1 MNIMKNKS
9 NFLLGLLIF
18 GFCLV
23 HFSADAQRSRVNTQ
37 RNTDDRLEKAD
48 ENRTED
54 QVPLIDKLWFGG
66 SVNFFWANQRNFSQL
81 LVGIAP
87 MVGYKVTDKLS
98 FGPRIEVQY
107 TSYKF
112 QTGSGDQTANNLNFG
127 GFGFGRYKI
136 FRRFFIHVESGF
148 TTQPYLT
155 TDSSGNLDII
165 RELRQPVLA
174 GLGYT
179 EGGGEIYLLYDF
191 NDPDET
197 SRFPFQYR
205 FGFNYNF

>member
-1 MNIMKNKS
+1 MKNKS
-9 NFLLGLLIF
+9 KILSGLLVF
-18 GFCLV
+18 AFCLV
-23 HFSADAQRSRVNTQ
+23 HFSAEAQRSRVNTK
-37 RNTDDRLEKAD
+37 RNTDDRLEKSQD
-48 ENRTED
+48 KRTED

-66 SVNFFWANQRNFSQL
+66 AVNFFWINGSTTSQL

-107 TSYKF
+107 TSFKIR
-112 QTGSGDQTANNLNFG
+112 SGPNSSQNLNNLNFG

-136 FRRFFIHVESGF
+136 FRNFFIHVETGI
-148 TTQPYLT
+148 TTEPYLAL
-155 TDSSGNLDII
+155 DAAGNPEFV
-165 RELRQPVLA
+165 RELRQPVMA
-174 GLGYT
+174 GLGYS

-191 NDPDET
+191 NDPDQNT
-197 SRFPFQYR
+197 RFPFQYR

>member
-1 MNIMKNKS
+1 MKPCHPIIV
-9 NFLLGLLIF
+9 FVFTLLFIS
-18 GFCLV
+18 
-23 HFSADAQRSRVNTQ
+23 FSLDMQAQRSRVNSK
-37 RNTDDRLEKAD
+37 RNTDDRTVEAQKRTD
-48 ENRTED
+48 EPN
-54 QVPLIDKLWFGG
+54 QKLIDKLWFGG
-66 SVNFFWANQRNFSQL
+66 MVNFFWVNQQSFSQI
-81 LVGIAP
+81 LVGLAP

-98 FGPRIEVQY
+98 FGPRVEIQY

-112 QTGSGDQTANNLNFG
+112 ETASGNQTANNFNFG

-155 TDSSGNLDII
+155 TDNFGNIGFT

-179 EGGGEIYLLYDF
+179 EGGVEMYLLYDF

-197 SRFPFQYR
+197 ARYPLQYR
-205 FGFNYNF
+205 LGFNYNF